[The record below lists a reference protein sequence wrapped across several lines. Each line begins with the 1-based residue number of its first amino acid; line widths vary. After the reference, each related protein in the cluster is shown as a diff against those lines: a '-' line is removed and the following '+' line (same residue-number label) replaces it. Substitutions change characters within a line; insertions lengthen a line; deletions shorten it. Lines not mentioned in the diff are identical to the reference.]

1 MSGETRM
8 TRRSLLRIGGGIVLG
23 SAAGYALAGCGTQ
36 NSTAEA
42 EGTVLM
48 WVYPLIG
55 TGTADQVMWNRI
67 AADFHRKN
75 PKVQVTIQVQPWDN
89 RVEKLTA
96 ALAARRG
103 PDVWYINPEDIINH
117 AQHHRLV
124 DLGGILTSADRKD
137 YFPSS
142 LQSTSWQG
150 RQWAIPLLTDV
161 NSTFWN
167 TAVFKKA
174 GIDTYPR
181 TWKEVM
187 DVAPKLKARGYYV
200 LQIDPTDAEDQFYPY
215 IFQAGGTLFSS
226 NGKRCLLN
234 SSACVSAMEFV
245 ANLVRQKYA
254 VVSTASQTGVP
265 VTETPLGRQ
274 QVAMGVNNVDNSGIV
289 QLEQAWKANNVQV
302 APPLTDRFSKA
313 IGTVGGLAVSTQ
325 AKSVAAAKA
334 WVKYVTSASVQ
345 AHVDRTTSYFSPR
358 RSQNGLYPR
367 STQLGQLEA
376 FLPRVV
382 ATPMN
387 LYARQVSDDILSAQM
402 EAVFA
407 GEKSPKAA
415 MDAAASQ
422 ADSLMAG
429 NS

>member
-1 MSGETRM
+1 MAGETRL
-8 TRRSLLRIGGGIVLG
+8 TRRSLLRMGGGIVLG
-23 SAAGYALAGCGTQ
+23 SAASYALAGCGTQ
-36 NSTAEA
+36 NSAAEA
-42 EGTVLM
+42 EGTVEM

-55 TGTADQVMWNRI
+55 VGNADQVLWNKI
-67 AADFHRKN
+67 AADFHKKN
-75 PKVQVTIQVQPWDN
+75 PKVQVTVQIQPWDN

-96 ALAARRG
+96 ALAAHRG

-117 AQHHRLV
+117 AQHHRLE
-124 DLGGILTSADRKD
+124 DLGAVLTAQDRKD
-137 YFPSS
+137 YYASS
-142 LQSTSWQG
+142 LESTSWNSKT
-150 RQWAIPLLTDV
+150 WAIPLLTDV

-167 TAVFKKA
+167 TAVFKEA
-174 GIDTYPR
+174 GIDSYPK

-187 DVAPKLKARGYYV
+187 AVAPKLKAKGYYV
-200 LQIDPTDAEDQFYPY
+200 LQIDPTDAEDEFYPY
-215 IFQAGGTLFSS
+215 IFQAGGTLFSPD
-226 NGKRCLLN
+226 GKKCVLN
-234 SSACVSAMEFV
+234 SSACVSAMQFV
-245 ANLVRQKYA
+245 ADLVKQKYA
-254 VVSTASQTGVP
+254 VVTTASQTGVP

-289 QLEQAWKANNVQV
+289 QLEQAWKANNVRV
-302 APPLTDRFSKA
+302 APPLTDKSSKA

-334 WVKYVTSASVQ
+334 WVKYVTSPTVQ
-345 AHVDRTTSYFSPR
+345 AHVDKSTSYFSPR
-358 RSQNGLYPR
+358 KSQNGLYPQ
-367 STQLGQLEA
+367 STQLGQLET

-407 GEKSPKAA
+407 GEKSAKEA

-422 ADSLMAG
+422 ANSLMAG